1 MKTDFQA
8 RVLVEVTVP
17 VSCGRIF
24 GVQHSIDEVLKEK
37 FGTYN
42 RFTLLET
49 WEDELETW
57 EDEENQR

>member
-24 GVQHSIDEVLKEK
+24 GVQHSLDE
-37 FGTYN
+37 
-42 RFTLLET
+42 
-49 WEDELETW
+49 
-57 EDEENQR
+57 